1 MTYKKLPITV
11 LIMTQNE
18 ELNIKY
24 AIESVKEYFDQI
36 IVTDSFSTD
45 KTVEICKNFPEVELY
60 QHQFEGWAEQRNWML
75 EHCEIRNDL
84 IFCLDADEYI
94 KEDFVAELKSIL
106 NSGVDF
112 DAIFT
117 KCVFLFLGKRLK
129 YAYGHPKV
137 LRIFKKE
144 GLYFKGEG
152 AREYAFTK
160 GNKFLEMKTPFYHE
174 DHRSID
180 FWIQKHLK
188 NAGREA
194 VLILMPDKHL
204 EVMPNNLEHR
214 VRLWIRRKIWEKIPL
229 MFRPFIYFIAR
240 YFFQL
245 GFLDG
250 KEGFIYCF
258 LHAFWYPM
266 IINIK
271 IWERQK
277 YPNG

>member
-1 MTYKKLPITV
+1 MTSKLPITV

-18 ELNIKY
+18 EANIRF
-24 AIESVKEYFDQI
+24 AIESVKDRFDQI

-45 KTVEICKNFPEVELY
+45 KTAEICKDYKEVEVY
-60 QHQFEGWAEQRNWML
+60 EHRFEGWAEQRNWML
-75 EHCEIRNDL
+75 RNCNIRND
-84 IFCLDADEYI
+84 IVFFLDADEYI
-94 KEDFVAELKSIL
+94 EEDFVAELRNIL
-106 NSGVDF
+106 GSGVDF

-117 KCVFLFLGKRLK
+117 KSYLIFLGKRLK
-129 YAYGHPKV
+129 HAYGHPKM

-152 AREYAFTK
+152 AREYAFTRGHK
-160 GNKFLEMKTPFYHE
+160 YLGMKILFYHE
-174 DHRSID
+174 DHRGID

-188 NAGREA
+188 NAAREA
-194 VLILMPDKHL
+194 ELILGTERPLD
-204 EVMPNNLEHR
+204 VSPNTLKLK
-214 VRLWIRRKIWEKIPL
+214 VKLWIRRNVWNKIPL
-229 MFRPFIYFIAR
+229 MIRPFIYFTVR
-240 YFFQL
+240 YFFQF

-266 IINIK
+266 MINIK

-277 YPNG
+277 SHNV